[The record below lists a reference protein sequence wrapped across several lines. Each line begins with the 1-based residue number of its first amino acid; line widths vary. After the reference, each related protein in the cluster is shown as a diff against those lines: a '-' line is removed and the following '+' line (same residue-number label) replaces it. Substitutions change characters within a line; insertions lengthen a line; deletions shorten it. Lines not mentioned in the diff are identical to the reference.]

1 MEELIKQI
9 KEKADSIETS
19 TKIDRRVKGAYV
31 DCLVMVKE
39 ALSIHDVMQSDYTP
53 DMIAKHLEWD
63 NYDHMKINE
72 EHIEPQFKEAINMI
86 FWLCKLEV
94 PFYSA

>member
-1 MEELIKQI
+1 MITK
-9 KEKADSIETS
+9 KEYKKAK
-19 TKIDRRVKGAYV
+19 KIVKGYKKQ
-31 DCLVMVKE
+31 LE
-39 ALSIHDVMQSDYTP
+39 LQNVMQSKYTP

-63 NYDHMKINE
+63 SYDHMKINE
-72 EHIEPQFKEAINMI
+72 EHIESQFKEAINMI